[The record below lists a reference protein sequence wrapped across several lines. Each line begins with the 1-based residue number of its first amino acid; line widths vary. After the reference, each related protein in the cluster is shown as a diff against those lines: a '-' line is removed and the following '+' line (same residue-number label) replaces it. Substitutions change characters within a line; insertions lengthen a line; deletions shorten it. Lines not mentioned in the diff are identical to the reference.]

1 MSTTT
6 AGTEAATARSTGR
19 GGPWATLVAVAF
31 GVIMV
36 ALDGTIVAIAN
47 PAIGK
52 SLHAS
57 LSDLQWITNGYL
69 LALAVFLVTAG
80 KLGDRFGHKSMYLV
94 GVVGF
99 AASSGVIGLSHSIG
113 LIILFRVLQGVFG
126 ALLQPA
132 ALGLLREAFPREKLN
147 IAIGIWG
154 AAIGVS
160 TAAGPI
166 VGGLLVEHVNW
177 QSVFFI
183 NLPVGVLA
191 LVLGL
196 VVLARNH
203 RVDRGS
209 RADVPGIALLSVA
222 MFALVFGVIKASDFG
237 WGNWRTIGLFVG
249 AVVVGLLFVLRERTA
264 RDPLLPLGLFR
275 SRSLSIGTV
284 LMILMAFAMFGSLFF
299 VTFYLQLVHGLSPV
313 ESGVRLLPMTAGMV
327 LGSPIAGALIGKVGP
342 RGPVATG
349 MAAVAV
355 ALFGLSRLPL
365 DASAGLTS
373 LWFVI
378 LGLGLSVVM
387 VGATEVIVGN
397 APVQLSGVAS
407 GLQQAAMQVGGAL
420 GTAVLG
426 ALMTA
431 RVGGVLNGH
440 WTDQH
445 LPPLTPAQVDAAK
458 SAVAGGVAPIPKG
471 TRADIAAAITK
482 ASNLSFL
489 DGMHLAF
496 TVAGVVA
503 VVAVVL
509 ALLIRRAHNSSGA
522 PSVPHV

>member
-1 MSTTT
+1 MSTTV
-6 AGTEAATARSTGR
+6 AGAPATTGQATGR
-19 GGPWATLVAVAF
+19 GGPWATLVAVAL
-31 GVIMV
+31 GVVMV

-52 SLHAS
+52 SLDAS
-57 LSDLQWITNGYL
+57 LPDLQWITNGYL

-80 KLGDRFGHKSMYLV
+80 KLGDRFGHKSTYLT
-94 GVVGF
+94 GVIGF
-99 AASSGVIGLSHSIG
+99 AATSAVIGLSHNIG
-113 LIILFRVLQGVFG
+113 LIIAFRVLQGVFG

-132 ALGLLREAFPREKLN
+132 ALGLLRSAFPANRLN

-166 VGGLLVEHVNW
+166 VGGLLVEHVSW

-183 NLPVGVLA
+183 NVPVGVVALA
-191 LVLGL
+191 VGLLVLP
-196 VVLARNH
+196 RN
-203 RVDRGS
+203 RAVDRDS
-209 RADVPGIALLSVA
+209 RTDVPGIALLSVA

-237 WGNWRTIGLFVG
+237 WSSWRTIGLFAG
-249 AVVVGLLFVLRERTA
+249 ALAFGVLFVIRERYA
-264 RDPLLPLGLFR
+264 AHPLLPLSLFR
-275 SRSLSIGTV
+275 SVPLSIGTA
-284 LMILMAFAMFGSLFF
+284 LMMLMAFAMFGALFF
-299 VTFYLQLVHGLSPV
+299 VTFYLQLVDGLSPV
-313 ESGVRLLPMTAGMV
+313 ESGVRILPMTAGMV
-327 LGSPIAGALIGKVGP
+327 FGSPIAGILIGKVGP
-342 RGPVATG
+342 RFPVAAG
-349 MAAVAV
+349 MAGVAV

-365 DASAGLTS
+365 DAGAGTTS
-373 LWFVI
+373 IWFVL

-397 APVQLSGVAS
+397 APVELSGVAS
-407 GLQQAAMQVGGAL
+407 GLQQSAMQVGGAL

-431 RVGGVLNGH
+431 RVGNVLNGH

-445 LPPLTPAQVDAAK
+445 LPKLTPDQVDQAK
-458 SAVAGGVAPIPKG
+458 KAVAGGVAPIPEH
-471 TRADIAAAITK
+471 ADAGLAAAITK
-482 ASNLSFL
+482 ATNLSFL

-496 TVAGVVA
+496 TVAAAVG

-509 ALLIRRAHNSSGA
+509 ALFVSRPKNPATTHT
-522 PSVPHV
+522 PHI

>member
-1 MSTTT
+1 MTT
-6 AGTEAATARSTGR
+6 AVAGAPATTRQGAGR

-52 SLHAS
+52 SLNAT
-57 LSDLQWITNGYL
+57 LADLQWITNGYL

-80 KLGDRFGHKSMYLV
+80 KLGDRFGHKSVYLT

-99 AASSGVIGLSHSIG
+99 AASSAIIGFSHSIG
-113 LIILFRVLQGVFG
+113 VIIAFRVLQGVFG

-132 ALGLLREAFPREKLN
+132 ALGLLRNAFPAEKLN

-166 VGGLLVEHVNW
+166 VGGLLVEHAKW

-183 NLPVGVLA
+183 NVPVGVVAFVLGM
-191 LVLGL
+191 LVLS
-196 VVLARNH
+196 RN
-203 RVDRGS
+203 RAVDRDS
-209 RADVPGIALLSVA
+209 RFDVPGIVLLSVA

-237 WGNWRTIGLFVG
+237 WGDWRTIGLFAG
-249 AVVVGLLFVLRERTA
+249 AVVFGVLFVIRERYA
-264 RDPLLPLGLFR
+264 AHPLLPLGLFR
-275 SRSLSIGTV
+275 SAPLSIGTG
-284 LMILMAFAMFGSLFF
+284 LMVLMAFAMFGALFF
-299 VTFYLQLVHGLSPV
+299 VTFYLQLVDGLTPV
-313 ESGVRLLPMTAGMV
+313 ESGVRILPMTAGMV
-327 LGSPIAGALIGKVGP
+327 VGSPIAGILIGKTGP
-342 RGPVATG
+342 RFPVAAG
-349 MAAVAV
+349 MASVAV

-365 DASAGLTS
+365 DAGAGTTS
-373 LWFVI
+373 IWFAL

-397 APVQLSGVAS
+397 APVALSGVAS
-407 GLQQAAMQVGGAL
+407 GLQQSAMQVGGAL

-431 RVGGVLNGH
+431 KVGNVLDGH
-440 WTDQH
+440 WTAQH
-445 LPPLTPAQVDAAK
+445 LPALNPDQLDQAK
-458 SAVAGGVAPIPKG
+458 KAVSGGVAPIPPHSDP
-471 TRADIAAAITK
+471 TVAAAITK
-482 ASNLSFL
+482 ATNLSFL

-496 TVAGVVA
+496 TAAAAVA

-509 ALLIRRAHNSSGA
+509 ALFARQGRSTGPA
-522 PSVPHV
+522 VPHV